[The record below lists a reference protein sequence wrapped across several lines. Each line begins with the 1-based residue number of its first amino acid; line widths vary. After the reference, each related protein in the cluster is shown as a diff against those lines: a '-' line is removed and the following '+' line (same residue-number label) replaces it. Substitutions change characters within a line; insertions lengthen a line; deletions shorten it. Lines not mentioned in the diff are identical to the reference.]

1 MSNGERRQHT
11 CEMYEV
17 IHRIEDKVD
26 KIAERQ
32 VIYIGKTEKLEGI
45 VTNGLRST
53 VNEIKDKLEK
63 FCDGHEKRLIKLE
76 GFAWFREWVSDLRN
90 NLFKYVV
97 LLAIT
102 GGIIYV
108 IITHGHDI
116 LEKIFK

>member
-1 MSNGERRQHT
+1 MTNGERRKHT

-53 VNEIKDKLEK
+53 VNEIKDRLELFCANHEARVVKLES
-63 FCDGHEKRLIKLE
+63 FS
-76 GFAWFREWVSDLRN
+76 WFRDWVSELRN
-90 NLFKYVV
+90 NLFKYVI
-97 LLAIT
+97 LFAIV
-102 GGIIYV
+102 GGIIYI

-116 LEKIFK
+116 LEKIFR